1 MREWYY
7 LPMDLLRRLHRVIQS
22 RLTSR
27 DQRDP
32 LLDDFEPWLDLEED
46 SNESYQNARATGEQ
60 FRAETSQDPQLAQ
73 WYANLEIPYG
83 SDLDTAKKAWRKL
96 MKRYHPD
103 LHGADPEK
111 KAIANELTR
120 KLTEAY
126 RELEKRL

>member
-1 MREWYY
+1 
-7 LPMDLLRRLHRVIQS
+7 MDLFRRLQKVLKAQIAS
-22 RLTSR
+22 RGKDRILN
-27 DQRDP
+27 
-32 LLDDFEPWLDLEED
+32 DFEPWLDFED
-46 SNESYQNARATGEQ
+46 TSGPKEPSSEPETEYRSARS
-60 FRAETSQDPQLAQ
+60 SQDPKLAQ

-126 RELEKRL
+126 RELEKRLDPK